1 MHGALQARRAVVTA
15 QRVQQVLQGYARSL
29 VILSVARDTDQCRDS
44 LRLIG
49 SCVASERGG
58 ALVVVMGCAEVLGVF
73 CVSSSG
79 EQNAEARLVIRRAG
93 ELLFVIAGWT
103 GRPLRDIA
111 VTHSGKDVDAMLR
124 NYPQR

>member
-1 MHGALQARRAVVTA
+1 MRGALQARRAVVIA

-58 ALVVVMGCAEVLGVF
+58 ALIVVMGCAEVFGESLPTWYEPERGVVF
-73 CVSSSG
+73 PRRY
-79 EQNAEARLVIRRAG
+79 EPEA
-93 ELLFVIAGWT
+93 
-103 GRPLRDIA
+103 
-111 VTHSGKDVDAMLR
+111 
-124 NYPQR
+124 